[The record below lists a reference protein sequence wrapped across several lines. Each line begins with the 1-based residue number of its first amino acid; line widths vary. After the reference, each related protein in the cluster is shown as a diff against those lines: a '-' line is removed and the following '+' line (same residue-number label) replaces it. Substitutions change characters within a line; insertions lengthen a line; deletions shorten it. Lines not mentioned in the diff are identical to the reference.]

1 MKVRICVLVVLGLFY
16 SLVISYGQ
24 SNLIH
29 YWHFNNTLPADGSG
43 GIAYGQHLLY
53 SDYSETRAKAAVIYC
68 STSGSATDT
77 GFVDNVNGGKLNE
90 RDGFGG
96 CCAGTNIGLRL
107 RNPSYNMQFL
117 WYAPAVNYKNI
128 VIKYITKSSSFK
140 SGMHDQV
147 YSYSIDSGKTF
158 ITNGLTLT
166 SVTPDTVWGLAT
178 IDLRAITKINDN
190 SKFVFKI
197 VFLGNNT
204 GAKGNNRFDNI
215 TLEGD
220 IINPNLVK
228 TAEINTK
235 YILYP
240 SPAEKIIN
248 LKSGTSG
255 DKKVSIYNSIG
266 VQVYEFIMK
275 EKLFSINVENYSSGL
290 YFINIKDIDGWNNST
305 LKFIKK

>member
-1 MKVRICVLVVLGLFY
+1 MKIRIYKLVILGLFFSVIIGY
-16 SLVISYGQ
+16 SQ
-24 SNLIH
+24 SNLIY
-29 YWHFNNTLPADGSG
+29 YWHFNNTIPADGSG
-43 GIAYGQHLLY
+43 GISYGPHLLFA
-53 SDYSETRAKAAVIYC
+53 DYSETNTKAALVYR
-68 STSGSATDT
+68 SLAGSSSDT
-77 GFVDNVNGGKLNE
+77 GSVDNVNGGKLNE
-90 RDGFGG
+90 RVGFGG

-117 WYAPAVNYKNI
+117 WYVPTVNYKNI

-158 ITNGLTLT
+158 ITTGLTLT
-166 SVTPDTVWGLAT
+166 SVTPDTVWGMAT
-178 IDLRAITKINDN
+178 VDLRSITKINDN

-204 GAKGNNRFDNI
+204 GTKGNNRFDNI
-215 TLEGD
+215 TIEGD
-220 IINPNLVK
+220 IINPNIVNDPVVN
-228 TAEINTK
+228 AR
-235 YILYP
+235 YSLYP
-240 SPAEKIIN
+240 SPAEEFIN
-248 LKSGTSG
+248 LKSGSSG

-266 VQVYEFIMK
+266 VQVSEFIMN

-290 YFINIKDIDGWNNST
+290 YFINVKDIDGGNNST